1 MLPLLFPRS
10 REISSFRWVTPPARG
25 EVESLCSGG
34 NEFVLIC
41 VLTEFTLCGDDVCVL
56 VVNCMAIR
64 HASLNLRRC
73 LGSSIERE
81 EQCLW

>member
-1 MLPLLFPRS
+1 MY
-10 REISSFRWVTPPARG
+10 A
-25 EVESLCSGG
+25 
-34 NEFVLIC
+34 
-41 VLTEFTLCGDDVCVL
+41 LCGDDVCVL

-64 HASLNLRRC
+64 HAFLNLRRC